1 MCIKKYTNLIGH
13 CFTLFRKHFF
23 DALIYSKQKQDLCQS
38 KGNYEP
44 TPMIVCANK
53 CDSSVNQKVSSIK
66 GQKVNVKIISFNDV
80 DQHFPLVLCRSLKAP
95 HALPRFSAV
104 ASGK

>member
-1 MCIKKYTNLIGH
+1 MHKEIYKFNW
-13 CFTLFRKHFF
+13 TLFYIVPKAFF

-53 CDSSVNQKVSSIK
+53 CDSSVNQKVSSVK
-66 GQKVNVKIISFNDV
+66 GQKVNVKIISFNAV
-80 DQHFPLVLCRSLKAP
+80 NQHFPLVLRRSLKAP
-95 HALPRFSAV
+95 HHALSRFSAV
-104 ASGK
+104 ASGI